1 MLPYPAGMVA
11 WVLVGVFLI
20 AFLVT
25 LIVFIV
31 YGVAKKD

>member
-1 MLPYPAGMVA
+1 MLPYPVGMVA

-25 LIVFIV
+25 LIIFIV